1 MYQKVTIFVI
11 TSIRCGRCIEYE
23 RFSSFMSRL
32 LSSSSSLCQVA
43 AAVIEYE
50 SNQRFTFNYLEM
62 HQFYNEVVIMI
73 MIVVVTIM
81 LTKETIFT
89 MAPTSRPA
97 PSSSPRRVEHRPESK
112 CSPNWKIGKL
122 LAGG

>member
-62 HQFYNEVVIMI
+62 HQFYNEVVIII
-73 MIVVVTIM
+73 MIVVVMMMLIMIMMMTI
-81 LTKETIFT
+81 
-89 MAPTSRPA
+89 
-97 PSSSPRRVEHRPESK
+97 VEHSSAHKRDNVHDVPDINTSSIIIPKTRRTPARE
-112 CSPNWKIGKL
+112 
-122 LAGG
+122 